1 MAFLL
6 PIKLRFS
13 LFCTFLSIS
22 LLFSGCGDGGG
33 GGGQEDVAEGDPS
46 TSPSISIT
54 LEPATVTLHTEES
67 QLFSAIVRGTDNNK
81 VTWRVQERG
90 TGGNITPDGL
100 YTASTVS
107 GTFHVVATSQAD
119 TSKTATAVVTVLRSI
134 GGTTPTSGT
143 LDSAFGIGGKVTTS
157 VGFGSDAANGVV
169 IQSDGKVIVA
179 GSGFNGAD
187 GDFLLL
193 RYNQDGNLD
202 STFGTG
208 GKILIDFSPVDGANA
223 VALDSAGKIV
233 VAGYAYNGSNYDFA
247 LARYD
252 TQGRADTTF
261 GVGGKVMTPIGSG
274 DDILIA
280 LTIRPDD
287 SIVAAGNVYNGSN
300 YDYAVAL
307 YDQSGDLLDTF
318 GGTGKVTTAVGIN
331 DDFVFAVSL
340 QPDGKIIV
348 AGDTDNGTD
357 FDSAMVRYN
366 TNGTLD
372 TTFGTG
378 GKVVSPLGTSHDVIR
393 AMAIRTDKI
402 IVAGFSYNATDPD
415 IALARY
421 NLADGSVDTS
431 FGSGGKVIS
440 PTGIGDDLALSL
452 QIQSNHILIAGH
464 ASNGLDSDFVLARY
478 DLNGSPDSTFGT
490 GGKITTDFGGGN
502 DIAHAIA
509 IQSDGKIVAAGESV
523 VVSDKDVAL
532 ARYDANG
539 TLDLSFK
546 MQGQQTLNLERA
558 SAIARTLAIQAD
570 GRIIAGG
577 DSFDGEQN
585 RFMLIRYGSD
595 GQIDASFGE
604 DGILTTF
611 LDGGNG
617 GKIVI
622 RPDGK
627 IFAAGTL
634 FQNGDYDFGVILYD
648 TDGTFLGFSSVGF
661 GPGGGSNN
669 DFLAA
674 SALQPD
680 GKLLVAGSTFV
691 GNNYDFALARFDADE
706 NLDPSF
712 GTNGKVITSI
722 GQSDDVVNAIALQE
736 DGKIVLAGHS
746 IVGQI
751 TNFALARYNADG
763 TPDTLFGTG
772 GKILTPVGLSG
783 IGVATSIR
791 IQTDGKIIAGGYALH
806 NNNFD
811 FSLVRYNENG
821 SLDSTFGVGGKVI
834 TVVDI
839 GNDGLYDLTLQPDG
853 KIVAAGFSNVVD
865 SDFALTRYYP
875 NGVLDTSFGQ
885 RGKVILPIAQSFDF
899 AYAVALQSDG
909 KIVAAGGNLNGTR
922 YEFALARFRP

>member
-22 LLFSGCGDGGG
+22 LLFSGCGGGGG

-67 QLFSAIVRGTDNNK
+67 QLFSATVRGTDNNE

-169 IQSDGKVIVA
+169 IQSDGKIIVA

-193 RYNQDGNLD
+193 RYNQDGSLD

-208 GKILIDFSPVDGANA
+208 GKVLIDFSPADGADT
-223 VALDSAGKIV
+223 VALDSTGKIV
-233 VAGYAYNGSNYDFA
+233 VAGYAYNGSDYDFA

-252 TQGRADTTF
+252 AQGSADTTF
-261 GVGGKVMTPIGSG
+261 GAGGMVMTPIGSG
-274 DDILIA
+274 DDNVVAIA
-280 LTIRPDD
+280 IRPDD
-287 SIVAAGNVYNGSN
+287 SIVAAGQAHNGSN
-300 YDYAVAL
+300 YDYALAL
-307 YDQSGDLLDTF
+307 YDN
-318 GGTGKVTTAVGIN
+318 TGHLINAFVTPIGSH
-331 DDFVFAVSL
+331 DDFVFAVAL

-348 AGDTDNGTD
+348 AGDVDNGND

-366 TNGTLD
+366 SNGTLD
-372 TTFGTG
+372 TTFGNA
-378 GKVVSPLGTSHDVIR
+378 GKVVSPLGTSHDAIHAMEIR
-393 AMAIRTDKI
+393 IDKI
-402 IVAGFSYNATDPD
+402 IVAGFSSDGTSSA

-421 NLADGSVDTS
+421 NLADGSLDTS
-431 FGSGGKVIS
+431 FGSGGKVVSSI
-440 PTGIGDDLALSL
+440 GIINDSAFSL
-452 QIQSNHILIAGH
+452 QIQSNHILIAGFTF
-464 ASNGLDSDFVLARY
+464 NGVDFDFALARY
-478 DLNGSPDSTFGT
+478 ELNGSLDSTFGT
-490 GGKITTDFGGGN
+490 GGKTTTDFDGGN
-502 DIAHAIA
+502 DIARAIA
-509 IQSDGKIVAAGESV
+509 IQADGKIVAAGESV

-532 ARYDANG
+532 ARYGANG

-546 MQGQQTLNLERA
+546 MQGQQTLNLESA
-558 SAIARTLAIQAD
+558 SAVAQTLAVQAD
-570 GRIIAGG
+570 GKIIAGG

-585 RFMLIRYGSD
+585 RFTLIRYGSD

-691 GNNYDFALARFDADE
+691 GNNYDFALARFDTDG
-706 NLDPSF
+706 NPDLSF
-712 GTNGKVITSI
+712 GTAGTVITSI
-722 GQSDDVVNAIALQE
+722 GQANDFVSAMALQE
-736 DGKIVLAGHS
+736 DGKIVLAGYS
-746 IVGQI
+746 DVGQI
-751 TNFALARYNADG
+751 TNFALARYNSDG
-763 TPDTLFGTG
+763 TLDASFGTG

-783 IGVATSIR
+783 IGVVTSIR
-791 IQTDGKIIAGGYALH
+791 IQTDGKIITGGYALH
-806 NNNFD
+806 NNNSD

-834 TVVDI
+834 TVIDI

-885 RGKVILPIAQSFDF
+885 RGKIILPIAQSFDF